1 MLSNKIVPDKSRAG
15 NENSAHVGRAGIYN
29 EPMPMP
35 ADGGVARASPPNDL
49 PKDRG
54 ICSSTPL
61 NKDPHSGGRH
71 TGLQNLATKPGEVSR
86 SARTT
91 EIHRRLEDRTPKYRY

>member
-35 ADGGVARASPPNDL
+35 SDGGVARASPPNDL

-54 ICSSTPL
+54 ICSSTPMTL
-61 NKDPHSGGRH
+61 DPHANARH
-71 TGLQNLATKPGEVSR
+71 SNENRTVAPGEVSR

>member
-61 NKDPHSGGRH
+61 NRDPHARQRNSN
-71 TGLQNLATKPGEVSR
+71 NLATPSGEVSR
-86 SARTT
+86 ERRTT